1 MIETFNSSIRYIDD
15 ELSLNNSRF
24 NDYLHLIYPNKV
36 VVKNATYTQKSASY
50 IDLHFESTMDW
61 KQNYDKRDDFIF
73 QIVNFP
79 FVNWNIPAAPA
90 YGVYISQLMH
100 NSGACS

>member
-1 MIETFNSSIRYIDD
+1 MGTSCAPLLAELVQHTNEADLLQGLLKNNDRNFNSSIRYIDD

-50 IDLHFESTMDW
+50 IDLYFESTMD
-61 KQNYDKRDDFIF
+61 
-73 QIVNFP
+73 
-79 FVNWNIPAAPA
+79 
-90 YGVYISQLMH
+90 
-100 NSGACS
+100 